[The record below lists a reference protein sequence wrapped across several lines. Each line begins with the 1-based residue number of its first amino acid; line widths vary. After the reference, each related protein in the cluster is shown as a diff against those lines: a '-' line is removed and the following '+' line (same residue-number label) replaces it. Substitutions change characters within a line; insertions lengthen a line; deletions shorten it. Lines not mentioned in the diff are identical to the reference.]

1 MDRNLTIYELLDAYD
16 MDVETKGGLTGFWN
30 RVKLQPS
37 VDFVKAYPMK
47 VLYTIVVSL
56 RTSASEL
63 NTEYPKV
70 KSPKSRESVR
80 DRIPCISQDLESM
93 KPRIKAA

>member
-30 RVKLQPS
+30 RLKLQPS

-47 VLYTIVVSL
+47 VL
-56 RTSASEL
+56 
-63 NTEYPKV
+63 
-70 KSPKSRESVR
+70 
-80 DRIPCISQDLESM
+80 
-93 KPRIKAA
+93 